1 MLNSVLL
8 KTVRDQRRSL
18 LAWAISILLLVMMYG
33 SFWPSIRDQPSM
45 NDYLNNMPEALRS
58 LFAMAGADMSTPTGY
73 VQIELLSFLGPILV
87 ILYAVSAG
95 NSAVAGEEDR
105 HTMDL
110 LLANP
115 ISRSRVVLD
124 KFGAMTIGILL
135 LTTVTGAAL
144 LLSGPL
150 FGLWI
155 PAGKAAAAMLHLAL
169 LGLVFGALA
178 LAIGA
183 ATGRTGASRGVPA
196 VAAVLA
202 YMVNGLGPMVSWLE
216 PFQKFS
222 PFYQYGGHDPLRNG
236 VSVPGV
242 TVAALTIAALVMV
255 AVWGFRRRDV
265 LA

>member
-1 MLNSVLL
+1 MLHSVLL

-18 LAWAISILLLVMMYG
+18 LAWATSIVLLVMMYG
-33 SFWPSIRDQPSM
+33 SFWPSIRDQPALS
-45 NDYLNNMPEALRS
+45 DFLDQMPRALRS
-58 LFAMAGADMSTPTGY
+58 MFAMSGADMSTPTGY

-95 NSAVAGEEDR
+95 NAAIAGEEDR
-105 HTMDL
+105 RTMDL

-115 ISRSRVVLD
+115 ISRTRLVLE
-124 KFGAMTIGILL
+124 KLGAMAIGILL
-135 LTTVTGAAL
+135 ITTVTGAAL
-144 LLSGPL
+144 LLSGPM
-150 FGLWI
+150 FGLTL
-155 PAGKAAAAMLHLAL
+155 PAGRAAAAMLHLAL

-196 VAAVLA
+196 VVAVLA
-202 YMVNGLGPMVSWLE
+202 YMVNGLAPMVSGLE

-236 VSVPGV
+236 VSGSAVV
-242 TVAALTIAALVMV
+242 VAVLTAAGLVMI
-255 AVWGFRRRDV
+255 AIWRFRRRDV

>member
-1 MLNSVLL
+1 MLRSVLL
-8 KTVRDQRRSL
+8 KTVRDQ
-18 LAWAISILLLVMMYG
+18 
-33 SFWPSIRDQPSM
+33 PSM
-45 NDYLNNMPEALRS
+45 NDYLDRMPEALRS
-58 LFAMAGADMSTPTGY
+58 LFTMSGADISTPTGY
-73 VQIELLSFLGPILV
+73 VQIELLSFMGPILV

-95 NSAVAGEEDR
+95 NAAVAGEEDR

-115 ISRSRVVLD
+115 LSRTRLVLD
-124 KFGAMTIGILL
+124 KLGAMVIGILL
-135 LTTVTGAAL
+135 ITTVTGAAL

-150 FGLWI
+150 FGLTI
-155 PAGKAAAAMLHLAL
+155 PAGKAVASMLHLAL
-169 LGLVFGALA
+169 LGLVFGSLA
-178 LAIGA
+178 LAIGT

-196 VAAVLA
+196 LVAVLA
-202 YMVNGLGPMVSWLE
+202 YVVHALGPMVSWLK
-216 PFQKFS
+216 PFQKYS

-242 TVAALTIAALVMV
+242 TVAALTVAALVMI

>member
-1 MLNSVLL
+1 MLHSVLL

-18 LAWAISILLLVMMYG
+18 AAWAISIVLLVMMYG

-45 NDYLNNMPEALRS
+45 NDFLNQMPEALRS
-58 LFAMAGADMSTPTGY
+58 MFAMSGADMSTPSGY
-73 VQIELLSFLGPILV
+73 VQIELLSFMGPILV
-87 ILYAVSAG
+87 ILYAVTAG
-95 NSAVAGEEDR
+95 NAAVAGEEDR

-110 LLANP
+110 LLVNP
-115 ISRSRVVLD
+115 ISRTRLVLD
-124 KFGAMTIGILL
+124 KLGAMVIGILL

-150 FGLWI
+150 FGLTI
-155 PAGKAAAAMLHLAL
+155 PAAKAAAAMLHLAL

-196 VAAVLA
+196 VVAVLA
-202 YMVNGLGPMVSWLE
+202 YMVNGLGPLVSWLE

-236 VSVPGV
+236 VSGPAVAV
-242 TVAALTIAALVMV
+242 ALLTVAGLVMI
-255 AVWGFRRRDV
+255 AIWGFRRRDV
-265 LA
+265 LT